1 VNEVHARRAPAA
13 ESDAGMSLIE
23 VVIAISLLAILVTA
37 SLGVYLSSSNAS
49 AALQR
54 REVAVTIASQTLETV
69 GVLAPATLYTGRTAA
84 AVESLRAANVGIPGI
99 DQTYK
104 VSGAAGT
111 VTVPLTS
118 EQTFSGTKYTVSTVI
133 GTCFQDKK
141 GGTCT
146 GAPNSVQ
153 PAVVPVGKTV
163 LSRVIVVVR
172 WGAGASCRPV
182 ACSYFS
188 TTLIDAHSDIEWR
201 TT

>member
-1 VNEVHARRAPAA
+1 MRNLHDDAPVDS
-13 ESDAGMSLIE
+13 ETGMSLIE
-23 VVIAISLLAILVTA
+23 VVISISLLAILVTA
-37 SLGVYLSSSNAS
+37 SLGVYLSSTNAS
-49 AALQR
+49 TALQR

-69 GVLAPATLYTGRTAA
+69 GVLAPTTLYTGRTAA
-84 AVESLRAANVGIPGI
+84 AVESLRVANVGVPGV

-104 VSGAAGT
+104 VSGGAGT
-111 VTVPLTS
+111 ITVPLTS
-118 EQTFSGTKYTVSTVI
+118 TQVFSGTTYTVNTII

-146 GAPNSVQ
+146 GAANATQ
-153 PAVVPVGKTV
+153 PVTVPAGKTV

-182 ACSYFS
+182 ACSYFA
-188 TTLIDAHSDIEWR
+188 TTLVDAHSEIEWR

>member
-1 VNEVHARRAPAA
+1 METLHDNAPVDS
-13 ESDAGMSLIE
+13 ETGMSLIE
-23 VVIAISLLAILVTA
+23 VVISISLLAILVTA
-37 SLGVYLSSSNAS
+37 SLGVYLSSTNAS
-49 AALQR
+49 TALQR

-69 GVLAPATLYTGRTAA
+69 GVLPPATLYTGRTAA
-84 AVESLRAANVGIPGI
+84 AVESLRVANVDVPGV

-111 VTVPLTS
+111 ITVPMTS
-118 EQTFSGTKYTVSTVI
+118 TQVFSGTTYTVNTII

-146 GAPNSVQ
+146 GAANATQ
-153 PAVVPVGKTV
+153 PVTVPAGKTV

-182 ACSYFS
+182 ACSYFA
-188 TTLIDAHSDIEWR
+188 TTLVDAHSEIEWR